1 MLDGA
6 CRRVSACLADSTRHA
21 AGPFPLSTLR
31 RWVNEQKMP
40 PTVTVTQCLRPSM
53 AAAIPET
60 DAHTQ
65 VWRPSDAAHSM
76 RLGEVLGR
84 VGWAPPPPPAPP
96 MYVGPMPPP
105 QRPGGP
111 PPAIPQNPYAVNP
124 SPQNVPPPLA
134 RQQTAPAPRPPPL
147 HQLPIAAPIAPPIAA
162 APAAV
167 AYYQPQGTGVYA
179 PPVLPPPPVYPQH
192 MARGAGAE
200 LLPVSVRAPR
210 TARIASFLR
219 SLCRRCIGRARTL

>member
-6 CRRVSACLADSTRHA
+6 CRRVSACLADSTRQA

-124 SPQNVPPPLA
+124 SPQKCAAATRPA
-134 RQQTAPAPRPPPL
+134 TDCACSSTASV
-147 HQLPIAAPIAPPIAA
+147 
-162 APAAV
+162 APAAHRR
-167 AYYQPQGTGVYA
+167 AYRAADRCCTSGGGI
-179 PPVLPPPPVYPQH
+179 LP
-192 MARGAGAE
+192 AATDRC
-200 LLPVSVRAPR
+200 VRASGGLPATHGPR
-210 TARIASFLR
+210 RRRRAAACVGACAAYCANRLVPAKPVQALHR
-219 SLCRRCIGRARTL
+219 SSSYP

>member
-6 CRRVSACLADSTRHA
+6 CRRVSACLADSTRQA

-40 PTVTVTQCLRPSM
+40 PTVAVTQCLRPSM

-96 MYVGPMPPP
+96 MYVGPVPPP

-124 SPQNVPPPLA
+124 SPQMCRRPSPGNRLRLLLDRLRCTSCPSPRLSRRRSLLHQRRWHITSRNGPVCTRLRRSTRNTWPE
-134 RQQTAPAPRPPPL
+134 APAPSCCLCRC
-147 HQLPIAAPIAPPIAA
+147 
-162 APAAV
+162 V
-167 AYYQPQGTGVYA
+167 RR
-179 PPVLPPPPVYPQH
+179 VLRESPRSCE
-192 MARGAGAE
+192 ACAGA
-200 LLPVSVRAPR
+200 A
-210 TARIASFLR
+210 
-219 SLCRRCIGRARTL
+219 